1 MTRLVLAALIG
12 LVLVGCAPTE
22 SAPEEFGSDVQA
34 GNQVYSSRCAVCH
47 GGNGEGGSGPDLADV
62 LETFGECTDQ
72 IEWITLGSNR
82 YQEEVGPT
90 YGDAEKEI
98 TAVMPG
104 FAESLT
110 EVEIAQ
116 VAAFERHRFGEA
128 DENEALTDCGL

>member
-1 MTRLVLAALIG
+1 MTPLVLAALIG

-22 SAPEEFGSDVQA
+22 SAPEEFGPDVQA

-47 GGNGEGGSGPDLADV
+47 GGNGQGGSGPALADV
-62 LETFGECTDQ
+62 SETFGACPDQ

-116 VAAFERHRFGEA
+116 VAVFERHRFGGA
-128 DENEALTDCGL
+128 DEDEALTDCGL